1 MFEFFTDH
9 GKQAVAASQDE
20 AIALGYD
27 FIGTEHLLLGLL
39 AADSGTAARVLH
51 GYDVDLEQARQET
64 VRVLEAAGIPASG
77 AQPARDALSSLGIGV
92 AEIQRQADTTFGPG
106 AFQFPRPLY
115 TPEARAALTNTLS
128 EARALGRDTFGTE
141 HILLGLLTVP
151 EGHALKVLTSF
162 RVDPTTLRETVLAQA
177 AQAAPEGP

>member
-20 AIALGYD
+20 AIALGHD

-39 AADSGTAARVLH
+39 ATGSGTAAGVLH
-51 GYDVDLEQARQET
+51 GQNVDLERARHET
-64 VRVLEAAGIPASG
+64 VRVLEAAGIPATG
-77 AQPARDALSSLGIGV
+77 GRPARDALSSLGIDV
-92 AEIQRQADTTFGPG
+92 TQIQRQADTSFGPG
-106 AFQFPRPLY
+106 AFQFPRPAY
-115 TPEARAALTNTLS
+115 TPEARTALTNTLS

-151 EGHALKVLTSF
+151 EGHALKILASF
-162 RVDPTTLRETVLAQA
+162 QADPAALRETILAH
-177 AQAAPEGP
+177 AAPEGT